1 MSNKYNQRRK
11 KILLDIDNGKNFD
24 IEELAMYDLTP
35 YFKEVEEPNLYETII
50 LNKNKQRKVTHVSDN
65 IFFSPPQYDAL
76 SFLENNDKIIFSAP
90 TSFGKTM
97 IVKEYI
103 FRKKPNNIIYI

>member
-50 LNKNKQRKVTHVSDN
+50 LNKNKQRKVLMLV
-65 IFFSPPQYDAL
+65 
-76 SFLENNDKIIFSAP
+76 
-90 TSFGKTM
+90 
-97 IVKEYI
+97 
-103 FRKKPNNIIYI
+103 IIYFFHHHSMMPCLF